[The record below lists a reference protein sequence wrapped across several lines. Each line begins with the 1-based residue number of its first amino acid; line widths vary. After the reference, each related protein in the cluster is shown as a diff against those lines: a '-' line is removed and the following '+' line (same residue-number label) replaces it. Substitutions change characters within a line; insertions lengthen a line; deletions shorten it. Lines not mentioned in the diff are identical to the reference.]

1 VEGFAR
7 LAVAMMFVAI
17 FIQMVKRGPAG
28 AGEWFR
34 AKFLG
39 QPTVHSRKVVVR

>member
-1 VEGFAR
+1 MEGFAR
-7 LAVAMMFVAI
+7 LFVAMMFVAI

-28 AGEWFR
+28 AGEWFK

-39 QPTVHSRKVVVR
+39 QPTVHKRVVTR